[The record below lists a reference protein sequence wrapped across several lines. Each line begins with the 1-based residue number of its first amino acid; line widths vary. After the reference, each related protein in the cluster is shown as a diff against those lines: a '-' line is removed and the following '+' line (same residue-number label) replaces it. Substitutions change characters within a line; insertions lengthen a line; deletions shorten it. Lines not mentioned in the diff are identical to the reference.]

1 MSFIKLSR
9 VFLPISGLLVLASF
23 VAFFVYPRP
32 IVSIEFT
39 GGTQME
45 LTIPQG
51 KTQDDLAAALRT
63 YQLNTK
69 PLEGEISRTKTG
81 SYFVRTPTLTNDQHQ
96 AVLADLTKTLGT
108 VSELQYT
115 TIGPTVGS
123 NLEQRAF
130 WALFIACLAILA
142 FVAFAFRKIPRSLNP
157 WSFGISA
164 IIALVH
170 DISILVGVFTVLS
183 HFTTFQMDTLF
194 TTALLSIM
202 GHSVSDTIVIFD
214 RIRETLFLSNKH
226 DDIRD
231 IADKALKACVSRTI
245 NTGLGILIMLTALF
259 IFGSESIRWFILA
272 LIIGTIVGMYSSYF
286 VATPIMVFW
295 QKRIANKNR

>member
-9 VFLPISGLLVLASF
+9 IFLPISGLLVLASF
-23 VAFFVYPRP
+23 VAFFIYPRP

-45 LTIPQG
+45 LNVPAG
-51 KTQDDLAAALRT
+51 KTSDDLAAALRT

-81 SYFVRTPTLTNDQHQ
+81 SFFVRVPTLTNEQHQ
-96 AVLADLTKTLGT
+96 AVLAQLNKALGGT
-108 VSELQYT
+108 VNELQYT

-130 WALFIACLAILA
+130 WALFIACIAILA
-142 FVAFAFRKIPRSLNP
+142 FVAFAFRKIPRSMNP
-157 WSFGISA
+157 WSFGVSA
-164 IIALVH
+164 IVALVH
-170 DISILVGVFTVLS
+170 DISILVGIFTVLS

-214 RIRETLFLSNKH
+214 RVREMLFLSNKH

-231 IADKALKACVSRTI
+231 IADKALKACVSRTV

-295 QKRIANKNR
+295 QKRIANKK